1 MIFISFI
8 KTFNQNYKQFFS
20 SQFFFSIKKTA
31 FKQFSKLIYFFL
43 SHQNCEQY
51 FLNFSE
57 LLFKTSQKKKKKI
70 IFFIVNFLTFL
81 TRSIMQT
88 SFMLNHPAY
97 DSDDSSSSETQ
108 KIILPSIFSMMENRG
123 VYLDPS
129 QMSPFAVPYGLPQ
142 EVKPTQP
149 VYDLQHQQQILFTQ
163 QSYITNTNAIQA
175 TAQNTIEIP
184 TTVPSHAPRKRKES
198 KRTLFSEKQRSILMH
213 WLRSHQSNPYPTSIE
228 KQELMEKTGLNRDQI
243 NVWFTNNRVRHGLS
257 TSSQH
262 HGHSSKYAS
271 LFKQ

>member
-1 MIFISFI
+1 
-8 KTFNQNYKQFFS
+8 
-20 SQFFFSIKKTA
+20 
-31 FKQFSKLIYFFL
+31 
-43 SHQNCEQY
+43 
-51 FLNFSE
+51 
-57 LLFKTSQKKKKKI
+57 
-70 IFFIVNFLTFL
+70 
-81 TRSIMQT
+81 MQT

-97 DSDDSSSSETQ
+97 DSDDSSSSEPQ

-129 QMSPFAVPYGLPQ
+129 QMSPFSVPFGYQQDAKTSPVAYEFPIQQPILL
-142 EVKPTQP
+142 TQK
-149 VYDLQHQQQILFTQ
+149 
-163 QSYITNTNAIQA
+163 SYITNTNAIQ
-175 TAQNTIEIP
+175 TTVKNTIEIP
-184 TTVPSHAPRKRKES
+184 NPVAQHTGRKRKET

-213 WLRSHQSNPYPTSIE
+213 WLRSHQSNPYPTSLE

-262 HGHSSKYAS
+262 HGHSSKYVS